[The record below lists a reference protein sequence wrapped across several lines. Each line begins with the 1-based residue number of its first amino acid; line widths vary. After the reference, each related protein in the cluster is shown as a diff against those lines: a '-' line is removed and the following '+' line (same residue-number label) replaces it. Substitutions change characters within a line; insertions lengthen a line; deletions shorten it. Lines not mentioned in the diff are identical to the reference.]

1 MILIDIIII
10 IVYMV
15 MMMMMMRIVYEW
27 SDEDCMKVD
36 EDKLD
41 VSFIIP
47 RLGNFDPLA
56 SFGSPRNQQI
66 IIISLPYYL
75 SFCLCFLV
83 YFVVFNFV
91 MFVLSVCVCDAP
103 FRCVPICV

>member
-1 MILIDIIII
+1 
-10 IVYMV
+10 

-75 SFCLCFLV
+75 SFCLFSLFTLFPV
-83 YFVVFNFV
+83 WFVVFNFV
-91 MFVLSVCVCDAP
+91 
-103 FRCVPICV
+103 

>member
-1 MILIDIIII
+1 
-10 IVYMV
+10 MV
-15 MMMMMMRIVYEW
+15 MMMMMRIVCEW

-41 VSFIIP
+41 VSFVIP

-66 IIISLPYYL
+66 MITIALI
-75 SFCLCFLV
+75 CLCS
-83 YFVVFNFV
+83 VFTLFPV
-91 MFVLSVCVCDAP
+91 
-103 FRCVPICV
+103 

>member
-1 MILIDIIII
+1 
-10 IVYMV
+10 MV
-15 MMMMMMRIVYEW
+15 MMMMRIVCEW

-66 IIISLPYYL
+66 IITSSYFVLCSLFTLFPVWFGLLSLISL
-75 SFCLCFLV
+75 CLC
-83 YFVVFNFV
+83 
-91 MFVLSVCVCDAP
+91 
-103 FRCVPICV
+103 